1 MVSFDGPWHP
11 LYLKCGVI
19 FFLEPEKNGFKKYFC
34 RCVDKA
40 FVLWNSP
47 E

>member
-1 MVSFDGPWHP
+1 MVPDI
-11 LYLKCGVI
+11 LYTSSVEWI
-19 FFLEPEKNGFKKYFC
+19 FLEPEKNVFKKYFC